1 LHGAGWVNFHKWND
15 WESEI
20 RDKWMIE
27 HVGEREDS
35 EELGISLSFSLH
47 LLTRRSSRERER
59 ECVILTT
66 KSESCCARV
75 CVCIS
80 TWSIYWTQTERE
92 RERERERAREK
103 RFVLE
108 FRAFKFLLLLF
119 LSFFRTYSSSL
130 HVDTDHTDIW
140 ASMHARISKSII
152 SGSLYITYPFDYWT
166 PKTAD
171 RPTDHPWDYYHPVA
185 VRVW

>member
-1 LHGAGWVNFHKWND
+1 LYGAGWVNFHKWND

-80 TWSIYWTQTERE
+80 TWSIYWTQTE